1 MSKYQLLKD
10 IIAQIEQYEATLSTD
25 SELQLT
31 GFSNYLA
38 SKNNYE
44 SDKLNAGDAS
54 LADKDARLKLQDT
67 PNSIDN
73 SISETLV
80 FMYRYA
86 KQYTKKAL
94 QHSALK
100 TIDEFTYL
108 ATLLTFTSLPKID
121 LIHKS
126 VQEKTTGMETI
137 KRLLANK
144 YIKQSANPNDARS
157 QLLSLTKKGEKELY
171 SVFGNMSMVSQVVTG
186 NLSAIEKT
194 QLAFLLKKLDMHH
207 NDIFMHKKDAE
218 LQELIFNM
226 QEN

>member
-1 MSKYQLLKD
+1 MSKYQLLKEM
-10 IIAQIEQYEATLSTD
+10 IAQLERYESEIERDE
-25 SELQLT
+25 ELNIA
-31 GFSNYLA
+31 GFFNFVSNQE
-38 SKNNYE
+38 SYE
-44 SDKLNAGDAS
+44 SDKLFAGDAS
-54 LADKDARLKLQDT
+54 LDDKDERLNLQAT
-67 PNSIDN
+67 PHSIDN

-108 ATLLTFTSLPKID
+108 ATLLTFNSLSKIE
-121 LIHKS
+121 LINKS

-144 YIKQSANPNDARS
+144 FIKQSPNPNDARS

-171 SVFGNMSMVSQVVTG
+171 SVFGSMSMVSQVVTG

-194 QLAFLLKKLDMHH
+194 QLAFLLKKLDVHH
-207 NDIFMHKKDAE
+207 NEIFLHRKDVE
-218 LQELIFNM
+218 LQNLICKM

>member
-1 MSKYQLLKD
+1 MSKYQLLKEL
-10 IIAQIEQYEATLSTD
+10 IAQLEQYESTIKDDEQLNLSGFFNFIATT
-25 SELQLT
+25 E
-31 GFSNYLA
+31 
-38 SKNNYE
+38 NYE
-44 SDKLNAGDAS
+44 SDKLYAGDAS
-54 LADKDARLKLQDT
+54 LSDKDERLNLQAT

-108 ATLLTFTSLPKID
+108 ATLLTFTSLPKIE
-121 LIHKS
+121 LINKS

-144 YIKQSANPNDARS
+144 FIKQTANPNDARS

-171 SVFGNMSMVSQVVTG
+171 GVFGNMSIVSQVVTG
-186 NLSAIEKT
+186 NLTATEKT
-194 QLAFLLKKLDMHH
+194 QLAYLLKKLDVHH
-207 NDIFMHKKDAE
+207 NEIFLHRKDAE
-218 LQELIFNM
+218 LVELVVG
-226 QEN
+226 

>member
-1 MSKYQLLKD
+1 MSKYQLLKEL
-10 IIAQIEQYEATLSTD
+10 IAQLEQYESTINDDEQLNLS
-25 SELQLT
+25 
-31 GFSNYLA
+31 GFFNYITTT
-38 SKNNYE
+38 KNYE
-44 SDKLNAGDAS
+44 SDKLYAGDAS
-54 LADKDARLKLQDT
+54 LSDKDERLNLQAT

-108 ATLLTFTSLPKID
+108 ATLLTFTSLPKIE
-121 LIHKS
+121 LINKS

-144 YIKQSANPNDARS
+144 FIKQTANPNDARS

-171 SVFGNMSMVSQVVTG
+171 GVFGSMSIVSQVVTG
-186 NLSAIEKT
+186 NLTATEKT
-194 QLAFLLKKLDMHH
+194 QLAYLLKKLDVHH
-207 NDIFMHKKDAE
+207 NEIFLHRKDAE
-218 LQELIFNM
+218 LVELVVG
-226 QEN
+226 

>member
-1 MSKYQLLKD
+1 MSKYYLLKQ
-10 IIAQIEQYEATLSTD
+10 IITHLEQYEATISD
-25 SELQLT
+25 IAELQLAE
-31 GFSNYLA
+31 FCNYL
-38 SKNNYE
+38 STQNNYE

-54 LADKDARLKLQDT
+54 LADKDARLDLQAT
-67 PNSIDN
+67 PFSIDN

-108 ATLLTFTSLPKID
+108 ATLLTFSSLPKIE
-121 LIHKS
+121 LINKS

-186 NLSAIEKT
+186 NLTAMEKT
-194 QLAFLLKKLDMHH
+194 QLAYLLKKLDVHH

-218 LQELIFNM
+218 LQDLIYNM